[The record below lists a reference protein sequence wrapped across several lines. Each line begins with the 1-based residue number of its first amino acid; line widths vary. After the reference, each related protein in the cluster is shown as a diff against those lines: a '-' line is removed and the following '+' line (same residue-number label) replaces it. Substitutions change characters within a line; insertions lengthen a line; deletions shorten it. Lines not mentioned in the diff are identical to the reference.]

1 MLMEQKPMIIGAVHL
16 PLYGAWDPRRSIGE
30 IEEYVLANCGVF
42 YNNGIRALYI
52 QDENPE
58 TGPAA
63 PETIALLSS
72 LGRLLKKE
80 YPELELGIV
89 VEAHDPKASMAIATA
104 CGASFVRI
112 KVFVG
117 AMYKNA
123 GILQGC
129 GIETAKYRVALGSG
143 VKIFADIHDRCG
155 YPMQPQVPVELD
167 AQWAVRAGADAL
179 ILTGMTYRQSLE
191 YLDVCRNSGIRVP
204 MVMGGS
210 VTAENIREVLDH
222 CQGAVVSSSLML
234 DAVPQGSL
242 IRWDGKKIRRF
253 MDIAEGKAVE

>member
-1 MLMEQKPMIIGAVHL
+1 MLLEQKPVIIGAVHL
-16 PLYGAWDPRRSIGE
+16 PLYGAWDPRRSIPE
-30 IEEYVLANCGVF
+30 IEEYALANCGVF
-42 YNNGIRALYI
+42 YQNGIRALYI

-58 TGPAA
+58 AGPAA
-63 PETIALLSS
+63 PETIALLAS
-72 LGRLLKKE
+72 LGRLIKKE
-80 YPELELGIV
+80 YPGLELGIV
-89 VEAHDPKASMAIATA
+89 TEAHDPKAAIAIATA

-129 GIETAKYRVALGSG
+129 GIEAAKYRVALGSR

-155 YPMQPQVPVELD
+155 YPMQPEVPVEFD

-179 ILTGMTYRQSLE
+179 VLTGMTYRQSLE
-191 YLDVCRNSGIRVP
+191 YLDACRESGIRVP

-210 VTAENIREVLDH
+210 VTAENIREVLEH

-234 DAVPQGSL
+234 DEAAPGSL
-242 IRWDGKKIRRF
+242 IRWDGEKIRRF
-253 MDIAEGKAVE
+253 MDIAEGKGR